1 MLTRLVRKTTLI
13 SLMLCIAASAL
24 PMVASGIVYEE
35 NWTFTY
41 INEPPYGN
49 WTFSPRPANPVKINS
64 SQIQVGANWTYVYTL
79 TANSSYHLYCYGDWI
94 SEGSEA
100 QTDYDIYVYNPLG
113 EMEGYHTEAAGLP
126 EHLGTSVEEP
136 FFTPNLSGN
145 YSFVVRND
153 PRESEGADAATVMAI
168 EHVETNAWHSRFIE
182 GKQGSMAVEN
192 TSWAY
197 EFVSN
202 SSRIEIQIQVPD
214 TLDMYEARLYLMA
227 NPSVKKG
234 EFLNGVPVAW
244 EAGLF
249 GETSSSVGG
258 YNLISEGFRGNAY
271 ASCEFFGQDMLINYS
286 APYSTQ
292 SLYHLVLIG
301 ESGAGNVNFR
311 IKTDFGDSILQ
322 LTAPTRVYP
331 YNETEITATS
341 SKSKIQ
347 EAYLYYS
354 PDNTVNI
361 TTINMHVSN
370 KTCNATIPGQ
380 EPGETVFY
388 YLEAFDILDNVM
400 LVNGSFQV
408 KYPTSVNFTLASDT
422 ATIGENISISGIVK
436 PPSQIEPASVILI
449 LTSLNGSTLEQHVF
463 VESNGSFSISIRPFL
478 LGSWRIRAHFL
489 GDQGRYESFSEA
501 QEFVV
506 VEPSFVTK
514 YSIYIAGASV
524 GTMVLIILVLILI
537 RRRQG

>member
-1 MLTRLVRKTTLI
+1 
-13 SLMLCIAASAL
+13 
-24 PMVASGIVYEE
+24 MVASGIVYEE

-49 WTFSPRPANPVKINS
+49 WTFSPRPVNPVKINS

-79 TANSSYHLYCYGDWI
+79 TANSSYHIYCYGDWI

-100 QTDYDIYVYNPLG
+100 QTDYDIYVFNPIG

-153 PRESEGADAATVMAI
+153 PRESEGADAATLMAI
-168 EHVETNAWHSRFIE
+168 EHLETNAWHSRFIE

-227 NPSVKKG
+227 NPSIKKG
-234 EFLNGVPVAW
+234 ELLNGVPLAW

-286 APYSTQ
+286 APYSTE

-301 ESGAGNVNFR
+301 ESGAGNVSFR

-322 LTAPTRVYP
+322 LTAPTQAYP
-331 YNETEITATS
+331 HNETEIAATS
-341 SKSKIQ
+341 TKSTIQ
-347 EAYLYYS
+347 EAYLHYS
-354 PDNTVNI
+354 PTNRVNF
-361 TTINMHVSN
+361 TTINMHVSK

-380 EPGETVFY
+380 EAGATVFY

-408 KYPTSVNFTLASDT
+408 KYPTSVNFTLASDKV
-422 ATIGENISISGIVK
+422 TIGENISISGIVK
-436 PPSQIEPASVILI
+436 PPSQFEPASVILS

-463 VESNGSFSISIRPFL
+463 VESNGNFSISIRPFL

-489 GDQGRYESFSEA
+489 GDQVRYESFSET
-501 QEFVV
+501 QELVV

-514 YSIYIAGASV
+514 YSIYIAGAGV
-524 GTMVLIILVLILI
+524 GITVLIILILILI
-537 RRRQG
+537 RRRQS